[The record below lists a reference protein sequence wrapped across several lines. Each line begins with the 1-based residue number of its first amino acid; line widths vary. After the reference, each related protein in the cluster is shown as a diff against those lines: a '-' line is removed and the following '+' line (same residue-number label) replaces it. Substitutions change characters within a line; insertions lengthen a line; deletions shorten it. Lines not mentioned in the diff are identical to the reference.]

1 MPTEFA
7 TVPDAGAT
15 PLEYREAGEHREA
28 GVERRTPLAPG
39 LYIVSTPIGNL
50 GDMTLRAIDTLRG
63 VDGILAE
70 DTRVTT
76 VLLRHF
82 GIRTPQVAYHEHN
95 GARLRPKLLARL
107 QAGAKLALVSD
118 AGTPL
123 ISDPGF
129 KLVAEARAAGV
140 NVVAVPGASAVLAAL
155 AVAGLPTDR
164 FCFCGFLPT
173 KPGPR
178 RAELAILA
186 KVPATLVF
194 YESPRRTSEALAD
207 MLAILG
213 GRAAVVARELTKHFE
228 TVREGTLAELAAEFA
243 GQDAPKGEIVIV
255 VGPPDAEAAAVSA
268 TRLDEAIRAALAT
281 HSMKDAAEIVSAATG
296 LPRRQVYAR
305 ALELGKD
312 QR

>member
-1 MPTEFA
+1 MPTEFENHEEMHA
-7 TVPDAGAT
+7 TTAHPPVSP
-15 PLEYREAGEHREA
+15 GESRP
-28 GVERRTPLAPG
+28 VLAAG

-50 GDMTLRAIDTLRG
+50 RDMSLRAIDTLRG

-70 DTRVTT
+70 DTRTTT

-82 GIRTPQVAYHEHN
+82 GIRTPLVAYHEHN
-95 GARLRPKLLARL
+95 GARLRPKLLSRL

-129 KLVAEARAAGV
+129 KLVAEARTVGITIV
-140 NVVAVPGASAVLAAL
+140 PVPGASAVLAAL
-155 AVAGLPTDR
+155 AIVGLPTDR

-178 RAELAILA
+178 RAELAAFA

-194 YESPRRTSEALAD
+194 YESPRRTAEALVD

-213 GRAAVVARELTKHFE
+213 PRPAAVARELTKHYE
-228 TVREGTLAELAAEFA
+228 TVREGTLAELAAQFA
-243 GQDAPKGEIVIV
+243 GEDTPKGEIVIV
-255 VGPPDAEAAAVSA
+255 VGPPG
-268 TRLDEAIRAALAT
+268 DEAEEVSQAKLDQAILAAMAH
-281 HSMKDAAEIVSAATG
+281 HSMKDASEIVSAATG

-305 ALELGKD
+305 ALELGKS
-312 QR
+312 RG

>member
-1 MPTEFA
+1 MPTDFA
-7 TVPDAGAT
+7 TLPADRLRAIDKVS
-15 PLEYREAGEHREA
+15 A
-28 GVERRTPLAPG
+28 GVERQPVPAAG

-50 GDMTLRAIDTLRG
+50 RDMSLRAIDTLQG

-70 DTRVTT
+70 DTRVTS

-82 GIRTPQVAYHEHN
+82 GIRTPLVAYHDHN
-95 GARLRPKLLARL
+95 GARLRPNLLARL

-123 ISDPGF
+123 ISDPGY
-129 KLVAEARAAGV
+129 KLVSEARAAGI

-164 FCFCGFLPT
+164 FCFCGFLPN

-178 RAELAILA
+178 RAELATVA

-194 YESPRRTSEALAD
+194 YESPRRVAEALAD
-207 MLAILG
+207 MLAIFG
-213 GRAAVVARELTKHFE
+213 PRPASVARELTKHYE
-228 TVREGTLAELAAEFA
+228 TVRAGTLAELAAQFGEEE
-243 GQDAPKGEIVIV
+243 APRGEIVIV
-255 VGPPDAEAAAVSA
+255 VGPPGAEATALDASK
-268 TRLDEAIRAALAT
+268 LDEAIKAAMTA

-296 LPRRQVYAR
+296 LPRRQIYAR
-305 ALELGKD
+305 ALELGRD
-312 QR
+312 TP